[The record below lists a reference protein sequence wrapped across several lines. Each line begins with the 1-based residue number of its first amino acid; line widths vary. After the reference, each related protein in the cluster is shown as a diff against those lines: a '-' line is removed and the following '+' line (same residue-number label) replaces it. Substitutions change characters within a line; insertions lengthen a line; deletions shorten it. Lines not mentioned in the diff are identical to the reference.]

1 MNTKSCATNS
11 VTAEVGPRSDERR
24 IELLEQQ
31 VGLCRKLRRLV
42 DRQHILITR
51 NDPSRLMSL
60 LADRQRLTSELG
72 QVSRQLGRL
81 PDDSTNMNFESATL
95 RARAVSLVG
104 EIRTLFAEMME
115 ADTRDAERLTIRK
128 NNVASAMG
136 SIPRGR
142 AMLSAYGRSTGDE
155 SPTSKETDEQG

>member
-1 MNTKSCATNS
+1 MTGESGATTS
-11 VTAEVGPRSDERR
+11 TVTAAGPWSDEER

-31 VGLCRKLRRLV
+31 VGLCRKLRALV
-42 DRQHILITR
+42 DRQHVLITR
-51 NDPSRLMSL
+51 NDPSRLMLL

-72 QVSRQLGRL
+72 QVSRRLGRL
-81 PDDSTNMNFESATL
+81 PGDSEDMKFGSSAL

-104 EIRTLFAEMME
+104 EIRALFGEMMD
-115 ADTRDAERLTIRK
+115 ADTRDAESLTIRK

-142 AMLSAYGRSTGDE
+142 AMLSAYGRSSADD
-155 SPTSKETDEQG
+155 SSAPKETDEQG